1 MNVIAVGDVL
11 VVEDGG
17 SNTAEP
23 VAPFH
28 VLEKGALKL
37 LGVAAD
43 DSGRVLAEHLHLA
56 LVRLAHTMALESVLV
71 AALLLAHLAVPS
83 QFLQTFCFDPV
94 RDRFWG

>member
-1 MNVIAVGDVL
+1 MNMVAVGDVL

-17 SNTAEP
+17 SNTAEA

-28 VLEKGALKL
+28 VLEEGALEL
-37 LGVAAD
+37 IRVAAD
-43 DSGRVLAEHLHLA
+43 DSRGVLAEYLHLA

-94 RDRFWG
+94 RDRLWG